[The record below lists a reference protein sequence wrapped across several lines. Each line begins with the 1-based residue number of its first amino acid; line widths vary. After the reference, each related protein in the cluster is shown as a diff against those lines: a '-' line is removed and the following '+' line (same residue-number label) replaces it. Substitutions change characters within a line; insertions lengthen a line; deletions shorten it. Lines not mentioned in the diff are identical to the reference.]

1 MSGNLS
7 ADPNIVTPD
16 SAAARERS
24 WTPPPDPNPVSP
36 SPNVAFIL
44 ASFLAGVDR
53 TYIGQIGIGFLK
65 LLTGGRAGWWWLIDL
80 FLIRKQPATPSQQSL
95 RVTQSSMSFKKNS
108 LF

>member
-1 MSGNLS
+1 MSRNLS

-16 SAAARERS
+16 SGAARERS

-80 FLIRKQPATPSQQSL
+80 FLIRKTARHALAAKPTGNPVEHVLQE
-95 RVTQSSMSFKKNS
+95 NS